1 MSAVKRIVVAGT
13 GSVAWLAAC
22 ALRRAL
28 RHRQLEVVVTGA
40 APANEPRVRWTLPSL
55 RGLHGMLGIAEPDF
69 LRFTG
74 ATYRLG
80 SEHRQWQGEG
90 SAFLHAHGEIGTD
103 LTGTPFYKLLVREI
117 QAGRPRVPE
126 EFSLAALAGIRG
138 RFARPMGDER
148 SLTASFTYGFHVE
161 EAAYAAFLA
170 RVAAQLGVRHVA
182 ANIDEVQTG
191 PAGIAALKLSTG
203 EILQAD
209 LFLDCTGS
217 RAELIGDLSA
227 DRMDWRASLP
237 CDRMLSGFAPAA
249 ADAPALTQ
257 TIATDAGWFWR
268 APLAR
273 RMAVGYV
280 YSSAHLS
287 DDDARRSLSE
297 AVGALEDPQ
306 VVSLSAGRRVNPWS
320 GNCVAIGASAMQLEP
335 LAATDLQFAALGI
348 ATLIELFPLGAAS
361 AIDAAEY
368 NRVMAEHA
376 DGLRDFTLAHYHVG
390 APRTGEF
397 WSRLRAVPLPERLAH
412 KLDLYFSNAR
422 IQTLDF
428 ETFEET
434 DWAWLLLGGRRVPR
448 SLEAQ
453 IGERVEQISADQVSA
468 LRQQLENLVSTMP
481 RHMDIVRRHL
491 GAGS

>member
-1 MSAVKRIVVAGT
+1 MSAVKRVVVAGT
-13 GSVAWLAAC
+13 GSVGWLAAC

-28 RHRQLEVVVTGA
+28 RHRQLELVVTGA
-40 APANEPRVRWTLPSL
+40 APANEPRVRWTLPSQ

-69 LRFTG
+69 MRLTG

-90 SAFLHAHGEIGTD
+90 SAFLHAHGDIGTD
-103 LTGTPFYKLLVREI
+103 LAGTPFYKLLVNDI
-117 QAGRPRVPE
+117 QAGRPRLPE

-148 SLTASFTYGFHVE
+148 SL
-161 EAAYAAFLA
+161 YAAFLA
-170 RVAAQLGVRHVA
+170 RVAAQLGVRHIA
-182 ANIDEVQTG
+182 AGIDEVQTG
-191 PAGIAALKLSTG
+191 PAGITALQLSTG
-203 EILQAD
+203 ETLQAD

-217 RAELIGDLSA
+217 GAALIGDLA
-227 DRMDWRASLP
+227 IERVDWSASLP

-249 ADAPALTQ
+249 VEAPALTQ
-257 TIATDAGWFWR
+257 TIATDSGWLWR

-287 DDDARRSLSE
+287 DEDARRSLSE

-306 VVSLSAGRRVNPWS
+306 VIPLNAGRRVNPWA
-320 GNCVAIGASAMQLEP
+320 GNCVALGSSAVQLEP
-335 LAATDLQFAALGI
+335 LAATDLQSAALGI
-348 ATLIELFPLGAAS
+348 ATLIELFPLGAPS
-361 AIDAAEY
+361 AVDAAEY

-390 APRTGEF
+390 AARAGAF
-397 WSRLRAVPLPERLAH
+397 WSKLRAAPLPDRLAH

-422 IQTLDF
+422 IHMLDF

-448 SLEAQ
+448 SLETQ
-453 IGERVEQISADQVSA
+453 IRERVEQIPGGQVSS
-468 LRQQLENLVSTMP
+468 LRQQLENLVATMP
-481 RHMDIVRRHL
+481 RHMDVVRRQL
-491 GAGS
+491 GADI